1 MKQIFILLVS
11 VLTLVSCE
19 SSNQRS
25 NVIVTAETPN
35 LGNGLDLQAL
45 GEIVK
50 NSTSAQEVE
59 NKLNQPNSIN
69 NLDLDGDGQVDYIK
83 VTEYGSGSNR
93 GFSFTVDTNDGS
105 SQEIASVEINRVNNQ
120 QANMSIHGNQ
130 NIYGHNSHYSS
141 SFGLTDLLI
150 LNYLFNPHPVYV
162 SPWRYG
168 YYPNTYRRYTP
179 VAHSNYTNRVSST
192 TRTTKITRTTV
203 TKQSSSPNKHL
214 SSASVN
220 ARTKSLAA
228 PTTSQKSFTKT
239 STSNSRPNTS
249 GFKSSTSSSSKPLST
264 SSSSSRSG
272 GFGSSSKSSYT
283 PSKSSSSWGSSSSS
297 KPKSS
302 SSWGSSSSSKSSSS
316 FGSSSRSSSSSSSR
330 SGGFG
335 SSSRSSSSSS
345 SRSSS
350 SSSRR

>member
-11 VLTLVSCE
+11 ALTLVSCD

-50 NSTSAQEVE
+50 NSSNAQEIE

-69 NLDLDGDGQVDYIK
+69 NLDLDGNGQVDYIK
-83 VTEYGSGSNR
+83 VTEYGDGANR

-105 SQEIASVEINRVNNQ
+105 SQEIASVEVNKLDNQ
-120 QANMSIHGNQ
+120 RANMSVHGNQ
-130 NIYGHNSHYSS
+130 SIYGHNSHYSS
-141 SFGLTDLLI
+141 SFGLSDLLI
-150 LNYLFNPHPVYV
+150 MHYLFNPHPVYV

-168 YYPNTYRRYTP
+168 YYPTYYRNYAP
-179 VAHSNYTNRVSST
+179 VAHSNYTNRVSTT
-192 TRTTKITRTTV
+192 TRTSKITRTTV
-203 TKQSSSPNKHL
+203 TKQSSSPNKNL
-214 SSASVN
+214 SSATVN
-220 ARTKSLAA
+220 SRTKSLAA
-228 PTTSQKSFTKT
+228 PTSSQKSFAKT

-249 GFKSSTSSSSKPLST
+249 GFKSTKP
-264 SSSSSRSG
+264 
-272 GFGSSSKSSYT
+272 
-283 PSKSSSSWGSSSSS
+283 SSSWGSSSSS
-297 KPKSS
+297 TSRSSSSFGSSSRSSKPS
-302 SSWGSSSSSKSSSS
+302 SSWGSSSSSRSSSS
-316 FGSSSRSSSSSSSR
+316 FGSSSRSSSSSSRGS
-330 SGGFG
+330 FG

-345 SRSSS
+345 R